1 MAKTKKGFRAGLY
14 GVVSGI
20 LVAAILVG
28 MTVFAFTTRYNAFS
42 PEKVAQSYADTIVQ
56 TGDGYNA
63 LKVSLVSKNQ
73 KFGNFVINAYMA
85 PYVNDNSGKKK
96 GEPKVEQN
104 KAIGTGSKEETELL
118 DQIYNTMYV
127 YYKELMATV
136 GLENYDEFYSR
147 YFDMLKQVRVAVLG
161 DDYMDTEFMFSVFE
175 SNVQTYSNKLTGTKK
190 KLAADK
196 KTVLQKETTG
206 IYQEMYGKDYKL
218 TTTVTNTKEL
228 SADEVKAYADE
239 YKNRIQPLI
248 ENGKSKAAALA
259 NEDKKEAMEQAF
271 ANLDIADSIEAV
283 DECTVEVTNQKGDV
297 VATVQVYV
305 VRIGNSW
312 YVDNSNTS
320 TAPLYIAQA

>member
-96 GEPKVEQN
+96 DEPKVEQN

-127 YYKELMATV
+127 YYEELMATV

-161 DDYMDTEFMFSVFE
+161 DDYMDTDFMFSVFE
-175 SNVQTYSNKLTGTKK
+175 SNVQTYANKLTGTKK
-190 KLAADK
+190 KLAADE
-196 KTVLQKETTG
+196 KTVIQKASTG
-206 IYQEMYGKDYKL
+206 VYQKMYGKEYKL
-218 TTTVTNTKEL
+218 TTTVTNTTEL
-228 SADEVKAYADE
+228 SADEVKAYADG
-239 YKNRIQPLI
+239 YKDRVVPLAQKN
-248 ENGKSKAAALA
+248 ESVADSLDEKKSAAM
-259 NEDKKEAMEQAF
+259 KEAF
-271 ANLDIADSIEAV
+271 DNLNVADSIEAV

-297 VATVQVYV
+297 VATAQVYV

-312 YVDNSNTS
+312 YVDNSNTN

>member
-1 MAKTKKGFRAGLY
+1 MAKIKKGFRAGLY

-96 GEPKVEQN
+96 DEPKVEQN

-127 YYKELMATV
+127 YYEELMATV

-239 YKNRIQPLI
+239 YKIRIQPLI

-271 ANLDIADSIEAV
+271 ANLDVADSIEAV